1 MANKQINELTSGTS
15 VNSTDRFPIQNDEGI
30 TKSITAEQI
39 ADFIGGGSTPN
50 LSDVL
55 DQGNYTNG
63 YDIILNAGSK
73 LTSSQTEGEDSLQ
86 MIEGYINLSSYDGN
100 FDSTQLYLTPTQNG
114 IRKNNN
120 QTGTPEAEILLDS
133 NGVILKSESLDG
145 KYSNEI
151 KLTNDNTNY
160 SLFNFVDGDVSYIE
174 TTSSLNNTNA
184 NKVDLYYTKGVNG
197 ESSLQIEKDS
207 SYYNIS
213 LNDTINNSTFSQTPS
228 DINFTSKRSIIQV
241 GEFTIFT
248 PTSTIRDDD
257 GTLLLEN
264 RNQVTISSNIIQ
276 LSKVDSTFL
285 SLYIP
290 HLPTYN
296 NNGAALAGG
305 LSVGYIY
312 KKPNGELMIVH

>member
-30 TKSITAEQI
+30 TKSITAQQI
-39 ADFIGGGSTPN
+39 ADFIGGGSTPG

-55 DQGNYTNG
+55 DVDNYANG
-63 YDIILNAGSK
+63 YPIILNANAKIISDN
-73 LTSSQTEGEDSLQ
+73 QTGNDFLQ
-86 MIEGYINLSSYDGN
+86 MNPGYINLQSVNEENVDA
-100 FDSTQLYLTPTQNG
+100 TQLYLTPTQIG
-114 IRKNNN
+114 IRKNNS

-184 NKVDLYYTKGVNG
+184 NKIDLYYTKGVNG

-228 DINFTSKRSIIQV
+228 DINFTSSRSIIEV

-248 PTSTIRDDD
+248 PTSTIKDDNGSLDIQSNDITLTKSD
-257 GTLLLEN
+257 GANLRLFIN
-264 RNQVTISSNIIQ
+264 
-276 LSKVDSTFL
+276 
-285 SLYIP
+285 
-290 HLPTYN
+290 
-296 NNGAALAGG
+296 G
-305 LSVGYIY
+305 LSVHNNNSSALSAGLVVNEVYR
-312 KKPNGELMIVH
+312 KTSGELMIVH